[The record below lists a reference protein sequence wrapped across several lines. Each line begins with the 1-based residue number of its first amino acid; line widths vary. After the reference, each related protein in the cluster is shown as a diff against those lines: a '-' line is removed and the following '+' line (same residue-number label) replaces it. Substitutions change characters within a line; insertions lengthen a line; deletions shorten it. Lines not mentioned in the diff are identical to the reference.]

1 MSSVSVLDLLR
12 RYLDD
17 DSAPTGWGVV
27 MAFGPGVSLE
37 LLLVRRT

>member
-1 MSSVSVLDLLR
+1 MSSVSIFDVLG

-17 DSAPTGWGVV
+17 EAAPRGWGVV

-37 LLLVRRT
+37 LLLVRRL